1 MAGRWLAIH
10 PAGVTKTVRGI
21 ETRDPTYGLPAVW
34 IEESEKANAQ
44 QGRYTLI
51 DGMTVL
57 MTHLTEVLRRESA
70 TLLTR
75 AETDRLLERVR
86 KSQPGLVEEI
96 TPGVLSV
103 TEVQKVLQAL
113 LREKVSIRNLE
124 AILEVLADAGR
135 HQRDAPQLAELAR
148 QRLGQAIC
156 RSLSGDAG
164 TLHVITL
171 DPLVEAHIGQSLRAA
186 AESGGRLAIEPRVAD
201 QLVGGLVQQ
210 AEGMMKA
217 NLLPVLLCSPDLRR
231 HMRMLTERVLPHLR
245 VLSMSEIPGS
255 IDLKAFSA
263 VSVPLL
269 QDATAA

>member
-1 MAGRWLAIH
+1 MDR
-10 PAGVTKTVRGI
+10 GVG
-21 ETRDPTYGLPAVW
+21 EGQC
-34 IEESEKANAQ
+34 Q
-44 QGRYTLI
+44 QGRYTPI

-231 HMRMLTERVLPHLR
+231 HADAHRARAAASAGAVDVRDTRQHRSEGVLGGLGAIVAGRDRGRAHGPHHR
-245 VLSMSEIPGS
+245 KRRSPTWKS
-255 IDLKAFSA
+255 
-263 VSVPLL
+263 
-269 QDATAA
+269 